1 MKIFSKYLSL
11 LVMALLPT
19 LCFAALQEGTVQV
32 GVVKGA
38 VTVIGPNGEK
48 KLLEPGMAIKEGDKV
63 ETDGEGSVELILSN
77 GATLIVAKGSLVE
90 LRTFRQ
96 VGSTGTQVE
105 GLKSQE
111 PTASVTEFVVSR
123 GEITGSAPNLN
134 PMSSFV
140 VKGPS
145 GEASVRSGIFD
156 VKTSV
161 SSEGLASMQ
170 ITCVKG
176 VLQGT
181 IYDSGIGS
189 FAVAPGKV
197 YSSAPPQVTSTP
209 GTPANPTNS
218 TFNEVYSSDASSAEL
233 NKIADFIDTNSGI
246 RDQVVTSIREQAEL
260 VKDIVPTVDKVT
272 AETPAK
278 ETEQKTTT
286 ETPTKF
292 ESTSSGGGAD
302 STQKLLEQ
310 TQNPSGTG
318 G

>member
-11 LVMALLPT
+11 LVMALLPN
-19 LCFAALQEGTVQV
+19 LCFAALQEGKIEV
-32 GVVKGA
+32 GVIKGS

-48 KLLEPGMAIKEGDKV
+48 KVLEPGMPIQEGDKI

-96 VGSTGTQVE
+96 VTSSETKSEDG
-105 GLKSQE
+105 KSQE
-111 PTASVTEFVVSR
+111 PTASVTEFAVTR
-123 GEITGSAPNLN
+123 GQITGSAPNLN

-140 VKGPS
+140 IKGPS

-161 SSEGLASMQ
+161 TSDGLAKMQ

-181 IYDSGIGS
+181 VYDSGIGT
-189 FAVAPGKV
+189 FTVAPGKV
-197 YSSAPPQVTSTP
+197 YSSGPPQATATP
-209 GTPANPTNS
+209 GTPSTTTN
-218 TFNEVYSSDASSAEL
+218 TNYNEVYSSDVASAEL

-260 VKDIVPTVDKVT
+260 VKDIVPTVDKVI
-272 AETPAK
+272 AETPVK
-278 ETEQKTTT
+278 EAEQKTTT
-286 ETPTKF
+286 ESPTKF

-302 STQKLLEQ
+302 AIQKLVEQ
-310 TQNPSGTG
+310 THNPSGTG